1 MSIASIAEFQVQ
13 SQSLAAQVAD
23 HLVRFI
29 RQGASD
35 DPQQLPAERQLAE
48 QMGVSRPVVREAIK
62 RLEMQGLLEVRHG
75 KSVKVVDQLHRP
87 VSASL
92 SLLIP
97 DVTERLRQLQETRI
111 VIEPESARL
120 AAERGS
126 AQSIQQLRSLQD
138 SLVAAES
145 IEEAIEIDLQFHHAL
160 AEASGNLMFRLFLDS
175 LADISR
181 ESRQR
186 TIGRVGKQ
194 AAIDHH
200 EQIVRALERRRPQA
214 AAKAMRHHIK
224 MASEDL
230 GL

>member
-1 MSIASIAEFQVQ
+1 MSIAEFQVQ
-13 SQSLAAQVAD
+13 SQPLASQVAD
-23 HLVRFI
+23 HLIEFI
-29 RQGASD
+29 RQGTGVD
-35 DPQQLPAERQLAE
+35 LQQLPAERQLAE

-75 KSVKVVDQLHRP
+75 RSVKVVDQLHRP
-87 VSASL
+87 VSTSL

-120 AAERGS
+120 AAERAS
-126 AQSIQQLRSLQD
+126 EESIGKLRSLQD
-138 SLVAAES
+138 ALMAAES
-145 IEEAIEIDLQFHHAL
+145 NDEAIEIDLQFHRAM

-181 ESRQR
+181 ESRRR

-194 AAIDHH
+194 AATEHH
-200 EQIVRALERRRPQA
+200 EQVVRAVERRRPQA
-214 AAKAMRHHIK
+214 AAKAMRHHIE

>member
-1 MSIASIAEFQVQ
+1 MTVAPLELEPQP
-13 SQSLAAQVAD
+13 LAARVAD
-23 HLVRFI
+23 HLVEFI
-29 RQGASD
+29 RGQKSD
-35 DPQQLPAERQLAE
+35 DGLPKLPAERQLA
-48 QMGVSRPVVREAIK
+48 QQIGVSRQVVREAIK

-87 VSASL
+87 VSTSL

-97 DVTERLRQLQETRI
+97 DLTDRLRQLQETRMLM
-111 VIEPESARL
+111 EPESARL

-126 AQSIQQLRSLQD
+126 DEQIRDLRTIQNE
-138 SLVAAES
+138 LVAAES
-145 IEEAIEIDLQFHHAL
+145 TQEAIEIDLHFHRAL

-175 LADISR
+175 LAEISR

-194 AAIDHH
+194 TAIEHH
-200 EQIVRALERRRPQA
+200 AQILRAIERRRPQA
-214 AAKAMRHHIK
+214 AAKAMRHHLT
-224 MASEDL
+224 MASKDL

>member
-1 MSIASIAEFQVQ
+1 MSIAEFQVQ
-13 SQSLAAQVAD
+13 AQPLAAQVAD
-23 HLVRFI
+23 RLVQLI
-29 RQGASD
+29 RQGAGD
-35 DPQQLPAERQLAE
+35 GPQQLPAERQLAQ

-62 RLEMQGLLEVRHG
+62 RLEMQGLVDVRQG
-75 KSVKVVDQLHRP
+75 KSVKVVNQLHRP
-87 VSASL
+87 VSTSL

-97 DVTERLRQLQETRI
+97 DMTERLSQLQETRI

-126 AQSIQQLRSLQD
+126 EEGIAKLRALQD
-138 SLVAAES
+138 ALMAADS
-145 IEEAIEIDLQFHHAL
+145 IEEAIEVDLQFHHAL
-160 AEASGNLMFRLFLDS
+160 AQASGNLMFRLFLDS

-181 ESRQR
+181 ESRRR

-194 AAIDHH
+194 PAIDHH
-200 EQIVRALERRRPQA
+200 EQIVRAIERRRPQA

-224 MASEDL
+224 MASDDL

>member
-1 MSIASIAEFQVQ
+1 MSSAAFPVQ
-13 SQSLAAQVAD
+13 PQPLAVQVAE
-23 HLVRFI
+23 HLIEFI
-29 RQGASD
+29 RQQGGD

-48 QMGVSRPVVREAIK
+48 QIGVSRPVVREAIK
-62 RLEMQGLLEVRHG
+62 RLEMQGLLEVRQG
-75 KSVKVVDQLHRP
+75 RSVKVVDQLHRP
-87 VSASL
+87 VSTSL

-97 DVTERLRQLQETRI
+97 DVTERLRQLQETRM

-126 AQSIQQLRSLQD
+126 EESVRNLRSLQD
-138 SLVAAES
+138 ALIAAES
-145 IEEAIEIDLQFHHAL
+145 TEEAIEVDLQFHRAL

-186 TIGRVGKQ
+186 TIGRIGKQ
-194 AAIDHH
+194 TAIEHH
-200 EQIVRALERRRPQA
+200 EQVVRAIERRRPQA
-214 AAKAMRHHIK
+214 AAKAMRYHIE

-230 GL
+230 EL

>member
-1 MSIASIAEFQVQ
+1 MSVSEIQIQPQ
-13 SQSLAAQVAD
+13 PLAGQVANW
-23 HLVRFI
+23 LIEFI
-29 RQGASD
+29 RSQPEDA
-35 DPQQLPAERQLAE
+35 PRKLPAERQLAE
-48 QMGVSRPVVREAIK
+48 QIGVSRPVVREAIK
-62 RLEMQGLLEVRHG
+62 RLELQGLLEVRHG

-87 VSASL
+87 VSTSL

-97 DVTERLRQLQETRI
+97 DVTDRLRQLQETRM
-111 VIEPESARL
+111 VIEPEAARM
-120 AAERGS
+120 AAERASDEEVNG
-126 AQSIQQLRSLQD
+126 LRRLQD
-138 SLVAAES
+138 ELVAAKS
-145 IEEAIEIDLQFHHAL
+145 NEEAIEIDLRFHHAL

-200 EQIVRALERRRPQA
+200 EKVLRAIERRRPQA
-214 AAKAMRHHIK
+214 AAKAMSYHLE

>member
-1 MSIASIAEFQVQ
+1 MSIAEFHVQ
-13 SQSLAAQVAD
+13 SQPLAAQVAD
-23 HLVRFI
+23 HLIEFI
-29 RQGASD
+29 RRGSGD
-35 DPQQLPAERQLAE
+35 DPQHLPAERRLAE

-75 KSVKVVDQLHRP
+75 RSVKVVDQLHRP
-87 VSASL
+87 VSTSL
-92 SLLIP
+92 ALLIP

-126 AQSIQQLRSLQD
+126 EESIRHLRALQD
-138 SLVAAES
+138 ALVAAKS
-145 IEEAIEIDLQFHHAL
+145 NDEAIEIDLQFHHAL

-181 ESRQR
+181 ESRRR
-186 TIGRVGKQ
+186 TIGRVGKKT
-194 AAIDHH
+194 AIEHH
-200 EQIVRALERRRPQA
+200 EQVVRALERRRPQA
-214 AAKAMRHHIK
+214 AAKVMRHHIE